1 MAITSRVYLDN
12 AATTPVHAEVI
23 DEITS
28 VMREYYGN
36 PSSIYTEG
44 QKSKELLER
53 SRDIVASSINAEGRE
68 IFFTASG
75 TESDNWAIKGAA
87 LRYFG
92 QKMHIITSRIEHH
105 AVLHTC
111 ESLAKLGY
119 DITYLPVDEDGIVSP
134 EALAAAI
141 RPDTA
146 IVSIMMANNEIGTI
160 QPIKELA
167 SVCREKKV
175 LFHTDAVQA
184 AGSLPIDIIGLGVD
198 MLSLSGHKFGA
209 PKGIGALYIR
219 KGVRINNFM
228 DGGGQ
233 ERNRRAG
240 TENLPYIAG
249 FAKAITIS
257 MADLQIKADKL
268 TQLRNELIEKVM
280 NTIPHTRLNGS
291 YEHRLPGNAN
301 FSFEFIEGESLLLM
315 LDHMGFAC
323 SSGSAC
329 TSGSLDPSH
338 VLLSI
343 GLPHEIAHGS
353 LRVSI
358 GTSLTSEIIDQF
370 VVSLEQIVMRL
381 RQMSP
386 LYEDFIKNKTTPI
399 IPCTKC
405 YKEQI
410 MKEV

>member
-1 MAITSRVYLDN
+1 
-12 AATTPVHAEVI
+12 
-23 DEITS
+23 
-28 VMREYYGN
+28 
-36 PSSIYTEG
+36 
-44 QKSKELLER
+44 
-53 SRDIVASSINAEGRE
+53 
-68 IFFTASG
+68 
-75 TESDNWAIKGAA
+75 
-87 LRYFG
+87 
-92 QKMHIITSRIEHH
+92 
-105 AVLHTC
+105 
-111 ESLAKLGY
+111 
-119 DITYLPVDEDGIVSP
+119 
-134 EALAAAI
+134 
-141 RPDTA
+141 
-146 IVSIMMANNEIGTI
+146 MMANNEIGTI

-184 AGSLPIDIIGLGVD
+184 AGSLPIDIIDLGVD